1 MIFCLHLGL
10 YTLYYFTIQNENAQS
25 STQDDEILENKMN
38 NSEDESMEQEE
49 DGNGE
54 GEGKGKGQDATS
66 RQNEKL
72 YSAEGILNT
81 KMRRAEKKQRKK
93 VNKSSVST
101 DAMEDDDYDFK
112 VDFKKK

>member
-1 MIFCLHLGL
+1 
-10 YTLYYFTIQNENAQS
+10 
-25 STQDDEILENKMN
+25 MN

-49 DGNGE
+49 DGN

-93 VNKSSVST
+93 ANKSSVST

>member
-25 STQDDEILENKMN
+25 SKQDDEILENKMN

-49 DGNGE
+49 DGN